1 MVWSPPVLLI
11 FQLIP
16 FLALLLPPPP
26 FFLGG
31 FGGPTLHWRRSGA
44 VGTVWCCF
52 GVVFNF
58 ANRWGKDDQFFVEN
72 LFIFECDDAEQVRFT
87 HLLCCF
93 DKELFQNI
101 FFVI

>member
-1 MVWSPPVLLI
+1 MVWSPPALLI

-16 FLALLLPPPP
+16 FLALLLSPP
-26 FFLGG
+26 FFSG
-31 FGGPTLHWRRSGA
+31 FQGFQSGA

>member
-1 MVWSPPVLLI
+1 MVLL
-11 FQLIP
+11 
-16 FLALLLPPPP
+16 
-26 FFLGG
+26 
-31 FGGPTLHWRRSGA
+31 R
-44 VGTVWCCF
+44 CCF
-52 GVVFNF
+52 QF
-58 ANRWGKDDQFFVEN
+58 NRWGKDDQFFVEN